1 MNGEGLGRS
10 LARLNHIFIPATKSG
25 RDRAR
30 RMAPVRAAR
39 PLVWLYTALTDAGRG
54 FAVLLILIGAASIDM
69 ASSQGY
75 WLWALGV
82 GVLLAGIARRS
93 QYDLDTVEF
102 TITAPRQVE
111 LGEPLQFQLELHNR
125 GQRDIGVI
133 NIDRPLLTWDGSWEQ
148 GPPSLAALPAG
159 ARRSLSTRAR
169 FVQRGHHHLD
179 NFWAG
184 ALLPGGM
191 VQGPRLAG
199 GGVHLVVVPRIA
211 PVDSL
216 ALPSGSRYQQGGV
229 ALASHTG
236 ESMELMGVRPYRQG
250 DPVRDLHARSWARR
264 GQPVVREYHQEYFSR
279 VGVVLDTDPGSGGSA
294 VLEAGISLAAGVI
307 AHLTRGE
314 SLIDV
319 LVTGDRL
326 HGLTLGRSLG
336 HLEQALD
343 HLACV
348 RPGPPLEMDQTLG
361 LLGPYLDRL
370 SCVLLILLRQDAVRI
385 GLASEIRTQGVGCRS
400 LLVHPGGDA
409 AGGDADGLSR
419 VPLSAIVSGQAL
431 LL

>member
-1 MNGEGLGRS
+1 MNGEGLTRS
-10 LARLNHIFIPATKSG
+10 LARLNHIFIPATKAG

-30 RMAPVRAAR
+30 RTAPVRVAG

-54 FAVLLILIGAASIDM
+54 FAVLLILIGGASIDM

-75 WLWALGV
+75 WLWCLGV
-82 GVLLAGIARRS
+82 GVVLAGIVMRS
-93 QYDLDTVEF
+93 RQRLEAVSFTVS
-102 TITAPRQVE
+102 APRQVE
-111 LGEPLQFQLELHNR
+111 LGESVQFQLELHNQ
-125 GQRDIGVI
+125 GQRDFGVI
-133 NIDRPLLTWDGSWEQ
+133 NIDRPLLTWDGAWER
-148 GPPSLAALPAG
+148 GPPSLASLPAG
-159 ARRSLSTRAR
+159 ARRSVGTRAR
-169 FVQRGHHHLD
+169 FIQRGHHHLD

-184 ALLPGGM
+184 ALLPGGL

-199 GGVHLVVVPRIA
+199 RGVHLVVVPRIA
-211 PVDSL
+211 PVGSL
-216 ALPSGSRYQQGGV
+216 QLPSGGRYQQGGV

-236 ESMELMGVRPYRQG
+236 ESLELMGVRPYRQG

-279 VGVVLDTDPGSGGSA
+279 VGVVLDTDAGRGGSA

-348 RPGPPLEMDQTLG
+348 RPGPPLEAGQTLG

-370 SCVLLILLRQDAVRI
+370 SCVLLILLRQDEAR
-385 GLASEIRTQGVGCRS
+385 LALARSIRAQGVGCRC
-400 LLVHPGGDA
+400 LLLDA
-409 AGGDADGLSR
+409 DGSGTAGPVDGLSR
-419 VPLSAIVSGQAL
+419 VPLSAIQRGEAL
-431 LL
+431 AL